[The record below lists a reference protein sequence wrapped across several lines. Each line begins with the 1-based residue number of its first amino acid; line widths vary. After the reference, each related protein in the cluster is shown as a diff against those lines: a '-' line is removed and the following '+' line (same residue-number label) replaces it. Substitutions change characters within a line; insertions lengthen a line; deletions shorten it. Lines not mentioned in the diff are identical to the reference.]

1 LRQARP
7 GAEPIGWSNLTTP
20 RLLLRPQQLGDAP
33 ALFAILSDARAMRF
47 WNRSTIDRLP
57 VVEEVLRGQ
66 QQAMADG
73 QCCYWTLIQE
83 GEAIGSVDLSL
94 IRSGSAELGFVLRP
108 DRWGQGLASEAVG
121 AVIAHAFD
129 GLLLARIAAAVRSEN
144 KAAAR
149 VLEKNGF
156 TQIESR
162 PVLLPSGV
170 RADCDF
176 YLCGR

>member
-1 LRQARP
+1 LALPQSLKTARL
-7 GAEPIGWSNLTTP
+7 I
-20 RLLLRPQQLGDAP
+20 LRPQEQADAP

-94 IRSGSAELGFVLRP
+94 IRSGSAELGVVLSP

-129 GLLLARIAAAVRSEN
+129 GLSLARIAAAVRSEN

-156 TQIESR
+156 AQIASR
-162 PVLLPSGV
+162 PVLLASGV